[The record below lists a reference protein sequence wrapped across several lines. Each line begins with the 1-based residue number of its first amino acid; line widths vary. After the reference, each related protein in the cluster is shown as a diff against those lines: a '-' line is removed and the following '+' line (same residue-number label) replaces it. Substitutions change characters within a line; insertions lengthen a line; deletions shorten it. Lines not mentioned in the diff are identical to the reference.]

1 MNRIA
6 LRANIT
12 LVIAG
17 LLLIGFLFFI
27 AEYSFNAEKWITE
40 EGSPHIYNGKDNIN
54 TGVVTDRD
62 NVILLDM
69 REGRTYSNIE
79 AIRKSTVHWVGDRPG
94 NVRAPALSQY
104 AWDMIGYDTFNG
116 LYSYGDSGG
125 VAKLT
130 LSAEVQQVA
139 LEALGDYQGT
149 VAVYNYK
156 TGEILCAVSTPTF
169 DPDNPPPETPQDSF
183 YYNRFAWGLYPPGSI
198 FKIVTTAAALEEIPD
213 IENQVFQC
221 RGEYK
226 IGEKTIRCDAGTAH
240 GSQNLKSAF
249 RNSCNC
255 AFAELALQLGGDT
268 LQKYVEK
275 FGLVSEMSVDGVTI
289 SAGNFT
295 TEKEDPAIQGNDF
308 EVAWSSIGQYKD
320 EINPCSFMTF
330 VGAIAN
336 DGVTVTP
343 YVVMEVGCDGA
354 VSYAAQTQ
362 TGERI
367 LSEKTARLVQEYME
381 NNVQTKYGAENFP
394 GMTVGA
400 KTGTAEV
407 DGEDSNAM
415 FAGIVTDE
423 AYPLAFIVVVENGGY
438 GRSVCVP
445 IASRVLGACKAMMDR
460 S

>member
-12 LVIAG
+12 LVIA
-17 LLLIGFLFFI
+17 LLLLVGFLFFVV
-27 AEYSFNAEKWITE
+27 EYSMNAEKWITS
-40 EGSPHIYNGKDNIN
+40 EGSPHVYNGKDNIN

-69 REGRTYSNIE
+69 REERTYSNVE
-79 AIRKSTVHWVGDRPG
+79 AIRKATVHWVGDRPG
-94 NVRAPALSQY
+94 NVRAPALSEY
-104 AWDMIGYDTFNG
+104 ALDMIGYDTING

-130 LSAEVQQVA
+130 LSSQVQTAA
-139 LEALGDYQGT
+139 LEALGDYKGT

-169 DPDNPPPETPQDSF
+169 DPDNPPEATPQDSF
-183 YYNRFAWGLYPPGSI
+183 YYNRFAWGLYTPGSI
-198 FKIVTTAAALEEIPD
+198 FKIVTLAAAMETIPD
-213 IENQVFQC
+213 LEDRVYRCEGQL
-221 RGEYK
+221 K
-226 IGEKTIRCDAGTAH
+226 IGEKIIRCDDGKH
-240 GSQNLKSAF
+240 GDQTIKTAF

-268 LQKYVEK
+268 LQQYVEK
-275 FGLVSEMSVDGVTI
+275 FGLVSSMSVDGVNI
-289 SAGNFT
+289 SAGSYT
-295 TEKEDPAIQGNDF
+295 IESEDPNIQGNDF

-320 EINPCSFMTF
+320 QINPCSFMTF
-330 VGAIAN
+330 MGAVGN
-336 DGVTVTP
+336 DGV
-343 YVVMEVGCDGA
+343 VVSPHVVKEVSCDGD
-354 VSYAAQTQ
+354 VSYIGKPRY
-362 TGERI
+362 GERI
-367 LSEKTARLVQEYME
+367 LSAESARRLCEYLE

-394 GMTVGA
+394 GLTVGA

-407 DGEDSNAM
+407 DGAKPNAM

-423 AYPLAFIVVVENGGY
+423 KYPLAFIVAVEDGGY
-438 GRSVCVP
+438 GRTVCVP
-445 IASRVLGACKAMMDR
+445 IASSVLAACKAMIDQ